1 MRFSIEQT
9 VLEKI
14 VNYLAGKPY
23 IEVSQIMSEIQQD
36 VKPFVE
42 EKKKKTITPSDKS

>member
-14 VNYLAGKPY
+14 VNYLASKPF
-23 IEVSQIMSEIQQD
+23 IEVSEIMSEIQQD
-36 VKPFVE
+36 VKPITE
-42 EKKKKTITPSDKS
+42 EKEKETITPSDKS